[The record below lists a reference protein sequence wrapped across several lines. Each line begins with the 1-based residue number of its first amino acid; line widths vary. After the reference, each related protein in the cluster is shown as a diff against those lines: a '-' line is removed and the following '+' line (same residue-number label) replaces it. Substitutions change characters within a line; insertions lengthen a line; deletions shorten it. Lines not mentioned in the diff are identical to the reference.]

1 MYFSVSGQA
10 RLQPAN
16 QAGHVQKLAHAE
28 EDALPCRE
36 HHPIQHENILSLCL
50 YPKKRPVKAAK
61 LVHPNVISPPVL
73 HQQVCDA
80 SNSPKKYA

>member
-36 HHPIQHENILSLCL
+36 HHPIQHENILSLSASTQ
-50 YPKKRPVKAAK
+50 K
-61 LVHPNVISPPVL
+61 NVL
-73 HQQVCDA
+73 
-80 SNSPKKYA
+80 